1 MSSWSVFNVFS
12 PDFCDKFISKTLLH
26 ILHITIYIDLKAIK
40 TTKTNDQIYPDK
52 TQLFQYRYL
61 DHRLLEYPFLVICSL
76 PWYSHSLQ
84 ENESATISFF
94 CRVIFIPTNLMFS
107 FRSIWN
113 SKPERFYILIP
124 TDLKIMGWLFL
135 ASSSLSVSFKSAG
148 CKFSHFM
155 HMQLHLNMH
164 FCTVITTLSCK
175 NASLHLI

>member
-26 ILHITIYIDLKAIK
+26 ILYITIYIDLKAII

-76 PWYSHSLQ
+76 PWYSHSYRF
-84 ENESATISFF
+84 ENNGLTFLSKLFSICIFQICRIYVQSFL
-94 CRVIFIPTNLMFS
+94 CTCE
-107 FRSIWN
+107 SIW
-113 SKPERFYILIP
+113 KCI
-124 TDLKIMGWLFL
+124 
-135 ASSSLSVSFKSAG
+135 
-148 CKFSHFM
+148 
-155 HMQLHLNMH
+155 
-164 FCTVITTLSCK
+164 FCTTITTLSCK